1 MSSYLLANHLLNF
14 VLPAAF
20 MATLL
25 VVFARFFMS
34 KSGFAHGWYA
44 QLAINFIVG
53 MLVLGGALVLF
64 GREGRLLSYAAL
76 ALAMA
81 GSQWLQIAGW
91 KR

>member
-25 VVFARFFMS
+25 AVFARLFMS
-34 KSGFAHGWYA
+34 KSGFSHGWCA

-53 MLVLGGALVLF
+53 MLVLAGALVLF

-81 GSQWLQIAGW
+81 ASQWLQIAGW